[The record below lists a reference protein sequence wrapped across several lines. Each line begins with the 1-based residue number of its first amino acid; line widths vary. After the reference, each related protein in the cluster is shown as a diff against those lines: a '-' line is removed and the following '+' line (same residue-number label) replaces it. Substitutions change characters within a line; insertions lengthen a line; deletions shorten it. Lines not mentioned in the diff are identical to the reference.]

1 MKLARPRES
10 RGISRHEEAGD
21 NAVYENARLHIDAR
35 DRLSE
40 QHGEGEDGEGE
51 D

>member
-1 MKLARPRES
+1 MKLARPREP
-10 RGISRHEEAGD
+10 RGISRHEEGD

-40 QHGEGEDGEGE
+40 HSWGGGGN
-51 D
+51 